1 MNFQLSAV
9 IILPWLLCFA
19 SAQISRPE
27 ACAVKGVASEGLTA
41 KFYPFPF
48 QKFSLV
54 RTPKFYGH
62 DYAVPSPIHE
72 LKNIVDPNFVIGAE
86 CIPTDKS
93 APFICHNPTSHYCG
107 SIECEPFQKNSPY
120 WTTDIYGYNTTVS
133 NITLELT
140 GYLRAPETGVYNFH
154 VDPADEAVYL
164 YVGPG
169 DAFNCC
175 EQDSKPTVGA
185 TAALGLVFPKSGETQ
200 FYLVEGNYYP
210 IKLVYFNANWIGQL
224 LTSLTLPSGA
234 LSKDWGKYVYSY
246 ENSKKGVCSWN
257 PSTPPGIT
265 TTSYTRG
272 SITKAST
279 IETRSTFTIGSNGG
293 TTPVDIIVVET
304 PISGNSPSS
313 SIGVSSSGTPSSS
326 IRLTSSTEG
335 VSPTPISLSQSSLQ
349 ISSSGTPSSSIRLT
363 SSTEGVSPTPISL
376 SQSSLQISSSGTP
389 SSGIRLTSSTEGV
402 SPTSVSLSQSSL
414 QVSSSGTPSSSIR
427 LTSSTEGVSPTSV
440 SLSQSSLQISSSGT
454 PSSGI
459 RLTSSTEGVSPTSV
473 SLSQSS
479 LQVSSSGT
487 PSSGIRLTSS
497 TASVSPTS
505 VSLSQ
510 SSLQVSSSG
519 APSSSIRLTSSTE
532 SVSPTLPGTT
542 KTSYI
547 RGSITKA
554 STIATR
560 STLSVGTDGNT
571 TPVNIVVVETPI
583 SDNTPLTETSY
594 TRGSITKASTIAT
607 RSTVTVGI
615 DGNTTPVNIVVVET
629 PISDNTPSTGSVS
642 PTGNTQI
649 ISTIPSH
656 GYHNITTGEGSST
669 KTPNTGT
676 APPTTA
682 NTLKTTQKYT
692 TLTSTV
698 VVCDCSVK
706 SSNGVYV
713 PTHITFPVGSPPT
726 NVVGQVLHNYNSL
739 SLPSNPKS
747 DVTGAANSVPTPP
760 GADSFQWRN
769 FVTSRCF
776 YRCCSYLR
784 RQRGYI
790 WTLFL
795 FGRCMHTSVIGIFLS
810 LPLD

>member
-27 ACAVKGVASEGLTA
+27 ACAAKGVASEGLTA

-107 SIECEPFQKNSPY
+107 SIECEPFQKIVHIGPQTYN
-120 WTTDIYGYNTTVS
+120 GYNTTVS

-349 ISSSGTPSSSIRLT
+349 ISSSGTPSS
-363 SSTEGVSPTPISL
+363 
-376 SQSSLQISSSGTP
+376 
-389 SSGIRLTSSTEGV
+389 GIRLTSSTEGV

-427 LTSSTEGVSPTSV
+427 LTSSTEGDSPTSV

-459 RLTSSTEGVSPTSV
+459 RLTSST
-473 SLSQSS
+473 
-479 LQVSSSGT
+479 
-487 PSSGIRLTSS
+487 
-497 TASVSPTS
+497 A
-505 VSLSQ
+505 
-510 SSLQVSSSG
+510 
-519 APSSSIRLTSSTE
+519 

-571 TPVNIVVVETPI
+571 TPVNIVVVETPSSGI
-583 SDNTPLTETSY
+583 PPYTETSY
-594 TRGSITKASTIAT
+594 TRGSITKASTVTT
-607 RSTVTVGI
+607 RSTITVGT
-615 DGNTTPVNIVVVET
+615 DGNTTPVDIVVVET

-682 NTLKTTQKYT
+682 NTLKTTQEYT

-726 NVVGQVLHNYNSL
+726 NVVGKSYTTTILVTS
-739 SLPSNPKS
+739 PSKPKS
-747 DVTGAANSVPTPP
+747 DVTG
-760 GADSFQWRN
+760 
-769 FVTSRCF
+769 
-776 YRCCSYLR
+776 
-784 RQRGYI
+784 
-790 WTLFL
+790 
-795 FGRCMHTSVIGIFLS
+795 
-810 LPLD
+810 